1 MRELRNF
8 TDSSPVGLCIKMK
21 TSPLIKISNGEMS
34 YYTTP
39 NEKKEALQKRAK
51 TDKFIIV
58 WAGQYS
64 SDVFVLNDI
73 DILDAIDKLD

>member
-8 TDSSPVGLCIKMK
+8 TDSSPVSLCIKMK
-21 TSPLIKISNGEMS
+21 TSPLIKISSGEIS

-39 NEKKEALQKRAK
+39 NEKKEALQTRAK

-73 DILDAIDKLD
+73 DILDAINKLD